1 MPTPL
6 TTAAPQQATAASGFT
21 HAGTQTTTRP
31 ATLDDFDGVN
41 ALHERCSL
49 QTRFARYQAARRSL
63 RLAEFQH
70 LTRPDRSLTWVTHPM
85 DDPQQ
90 LVATTNLV
98 RTTEPGAAELGIMI
112 EDSWQSRGL
121 GTSLVRYARA
131 QARAFGCSSLVVMT
145 GADNVRILKIMSAL
159 GVTLPAVHSSTVD
172 LTVPVGEPV
181 EFTVAAAL
189 PRPVR

>member
-6 TTAAPQQATAASGFT
+6 TAAAPQQATAATGFT
-21 HAGTQTTTRP
+21 HAGTQTVTRP
-31 ATLDDFDGVN
+31 ATLDDFDEVN

-49 QTRFARYQAARRSL
+49 QTCFARYQAARRSL

-70 LTRPDRSLTWVTHPM
+70 LTRPDRSLTWVTHPK
-85 DDPQQ
+85 DEPHQ

-98 RTTEPGAAELGIMI
+98 RTTEAGAAELGIMI

-121 GTSLVRYARA
+121 GTYLVRYART

-145 GADNVRILKIMSAL
+145 GSDNVRVLKIMRTLGAAL
-159 GVTLPAVHSSTVD
+159 PTIHGPTVD
-172 LTVPVGEPV
+172 LMVPVG
-181 EFTVAAAL
+181 
-189 PRPVR
+189 

>member
-6 TTAAPQQATAASGFT
+6 TAAAPQQATAATGFI
-21 HAGTQTTTRP
+21 HAGTQTVTRP

-70 LTRPDRSLTWVTHPM
+70 LTRPNSSLTWVTYPK
-85 DDPQQ
+85 DDPHE

-98 RTTEPGAAELGIMI
+98 RTTEAGAAELGIMI
-112 EDSWQSRGL
+112 EDPWQGRGL
-121 GTSLVRYARA
+121 GTSLVQYAHA
-131 QARAFGCSSLVVMT
+131 QARALGCSSMVAMT
-145 GADNVRILKIMSAL
+145 GSGNVRMLKIMGAL
-159 GVTLPAVHSSTVD
+159 GATRPAVHSSTVD
-172 LTVPVGEPV
+172 LTVPVD
-181 EFTVAAAL
+181 
-189 PRPVR
+189 